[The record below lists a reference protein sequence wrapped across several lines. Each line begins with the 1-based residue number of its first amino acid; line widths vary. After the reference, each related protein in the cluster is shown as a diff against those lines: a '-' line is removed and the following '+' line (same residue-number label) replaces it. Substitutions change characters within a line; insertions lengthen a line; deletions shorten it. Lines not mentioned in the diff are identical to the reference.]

1 MTDEAPGQPGPDDP
15 GRRLEELLAEHRDEP
30 DTPAEDRPDPY
41 DPFAPATAEET
52 APEAAEAA
60 EGGEPGDP
68 EEPEDSL
75 PEAPLFALLRTVEA
89 EIGIDRI
96 DRVWV
101 FPARRLERGETS
113 LAVVAAFPDIDADR
127 RRVYAAHYTA
137 HDEADEA
144 RLVLDEFGTA
154 PTDRVGRLVEDVV
167 ERIKDGPAEAP
178 RSHTIRGEDERWHA
192 FLHELAETFLEDARK
207 SRRLR

>member
-1 MTDEAPGQPGPDDP
+1 MTDHAPGPPGPDDP
-15 GRRLEELLAEHRDEP
+15 ERRLEELLAEHRDEP
-30 DTPAEDRPDPY
+30 DTPPEDGPDPY
-41 DPFAPATAEET
+41 DPFAPVTAEEP
-52 APEAAEAA
+52 APGTVEAE
-60 EGGEPGDP
+60 EPEDP

-89 EIGIDRI
+89 EIGVDRI

-192 FLHELAETFLEDARK
+192 FLHELAEAFLEEARK